1 MDCIGQVL
9 SNEMGPPSTEG
20 SGGAAPHVRRL
31 KTLRRGR
38 EEKEFTRKEVKLE
51 TVLGV
56 TVASNASLATAPGT
70 GVIAYPAGCTVVL
83 YNCDNDQQQHIV
95 NIGKKTITS
104 VGWSEDGRYLATG
117 ESGHLPCV
125 RVWDTQD
132 MSSVVELSGHKFG
145 INCVAFSPKKK
156 YIVSVGTQHDMIVN
170 VWDWR
175 TGTKVASN
183 KVSAKVEAVS
193 FAENGS
199 YFVTAGNR
207 HVKFWYLECQRSAK
221 LKNAVPLLGRS
232 AILGEQR
239 NNNFCDV
246 ACGKGQMADCTYA
259 ITQSGLLVQ
268 FNNQRLLDK
277 WVELKTESASCLSV
291 GEEYIL
297 IGCAG
302 GVVRCFSPH
311 TLQFVTTLPRPHALG
326 VDVAQ
331 GLAASDEMCNSTE
344 PAFPDARAVSYD
356 EENAKVTV
364 IYNDHSLYVW
374 DVRNVRQVGK
384 ICSFLFHSA
393 CIWGVDVNDD
403 NSTGSFV
410 TCSSDDTIR
419 IWSLNNKLSA
429 KSLNLKKVYKSEL
442 MKIVYIDPALTFIKA
457 DSSRQ
462 DSLLDQKNGVRCL
475 SISPDGEHLASGDRS
490 GNIRVHS
497 LQSMKELCRIEAHDA
512 EVLSL
517 QYSQARGSAA
527 SYLASASRDRLI
539 HVFDVKKNYEFLS
552 TLDDHSSSITA
563 VRFLPTDDEG
573 GLQMVSCGADKSI
586 IFRNVKTDK
595 DGISLPRA
603 NHIVGKTTLYD
614 MEVDRAG
621 KQILTACQDRNIR
634 VYGVGEAK
642 QTRVLRGS
650 ASEDGSLIKVVLD
663 RTGTYYATSCT
674 DKTVAVY
681 DYRTG
686 DLMATLAGHSELVTG
701 LVFSLACHHLISVS
715 GDSCVFV
722 WRLPEHMV
730 AIMQGKLDVF
740 APDMQD
746 TCSAIDDTSNLDIDK
761 EEFGS
766 PPPELLDADAFEVPD
781 DAAYRFS
788 VGKLPAWAKTKVAA
802 TDFPPPPPAIS
813 QSKLGDVPKG
823 RWANKQVE
831 GPGSWYFPPS
841 VSDVVITEDETEDF
855 KTPRRTLFD
864 DDTTRMIDVD
874 EKVNEFKVNAMDV
887 EALRQSQ
894 RKLKVCGNESVN
906 DNEHN
911 EEGTIEEND
920 FDISSK
926 DCDAANS
933 VCMDG
938 AIQDD
943 ERFLQSN
950 FESLSHEES
959 RIFLKTSTIS
969 NAWREGNTPVQLKRQ
984 TRNLQK
990 MMVDNKLNSWKGSQS
1005 RENLSSSPAQL
1016 PKFDPKLASELST
1029 RSTQVSPVSNKPEL
1043 EQKPLLQKS
1052 SSLLDI
1058 SNINSPPN
1066 KKLSSFLRR
1075 GSGDSELPT
1084 GKISRTLNKYD
1095 NLGNKESPTIVSKL
1109 EQHKKML
1116 ADVKRDRLET
1126 QKNASNLQQVKKAIL
1141 NQEVPNYMRS
1151 TLAKSKKER
1160 VNTVHD
1166 DQRKKCSDQQAV
1178 LERKLKRVD
1187 SSEELDS
1194 EEEIGTSINGVLH
1207 SRRISIES
1215 KEGLVST
1222 MGACDV
1228 SKAPLSDELIKSCA
1242 ANVQAVSDQLVLVYK
1257 RVSLDDD
1264 LDDSLRTELLS
1275 ELSAGASQAAATLR
1289 LVYDGDDRSQ
1299 GEIATAAMATINQF
1313 LAKQSNLEQYPM
1325 SANKVQQNLVENHLL
1340 QARDQIRDCDQPNSA
1355 YRQ

>member
-1 MDCIGQVL
+1 MMDGHGIAQVP
-9 SNEMGPPSTEG
+9 SCEMGPPLS
-20 SGGAAPHVRRL
+20 APHVRRL

-83 YNCDNDQQQHIV
+83 YNCDNDQQQHMV
-95 NIGKKTITS
+95 SIGKKTITA

-170 VWDWR
+170 VWEWR
-175 TGTKVASN
+175 SGTKVASN

-331 GLAASDEMCNSTE
+331 GLTISDAMCNSTE

-393 CIWGVDVNDD
+393 CIWGVDVN
-403 NSTGSFV
+403 NVNPTGSFV

-419 IWSLNNKLSA
+419 IWNLNNKLST
-429 KSLNLKKVYKSEL
+429 KSSNLKKVYNSEL
-442 MKIVYIDPALTFIKA
+442 IKIVYIDPALTFIKA

-497 LQSMKELCRIEAHDA
+497 LQSMKELCKIEAHDA

-517 QYSQARGSAA
+517 QYSQAREGTA

-539 HVFDVKKNYEFLS
+539 HVFDVMKNYEFLS

-686 DLMATLAGHSELVTG
+686 DLMATLVGHSELVTG
-701 LVFSLACHHLISVS
+701 LVFSLDCHHLISVS

-730 AIMQGKLDVF
+730 AIVQGKLHVC
-740 APDMQD
+740 APDMQV
-746 TCSAIDDTSNLDIDK
+746 TCSAIDDTNNLDIDK

-766 PPPELLDADAFEVPD
+766 PPPELLDADAFEVPA

-802 TDFPPPPPAIS
+802 TDFPPPPPAFR
-813 QSKLGDVPKG
+813 QSKLCDVPKG
-823 RWANKQVE
+823 RWASKQAE

-864 DDTTRMIDVD
+864 DDTTRIFDID

-933 VCMDG
+933 VCLDG
-938 AIQDD
+938 SIQDD

-959 RIFLKTSTIS
+959 RIFLKTSSIS
-969 NAWREGNTPVQLKRQ
+969 NAWREGNTPIQLKRQ

-990 MMVDNKLNSWKGSQS
+990 MLVDTKLNSLKGSPGIDD
-1005 RENLSSSPAQL
+1005 LSSFPAQSL
-1016 PKFDPKLASELST
+1016 KFNSKLANDLSL
-1029 RSTQVSPVSNKPEL
+1029 RSPQMSPVSFTPEQNTL
-1043 EQKPLLQKS
+1043 RQKS
-1052 SSLLDI
+1052 CSLVDV
-1058 SNINSPPN
+1058 SNLNSPPHN
-1066 KKLSSFLRR
+1066 KLSSFKRR

-1084 GKISRTLNKYD
+1084 SKMSCSLNKFD
-1095 NLGNKESPTIVSKL
+1095 IPGTKESRAAVSRI
-1109 EQHKKML
+1109 EEHKKML
-1116 ADVKRDRLET
+1116 EVVRRDRVEA
-1126 QKNASNLQQVKKAIL
+1126 QNMASSQPVKKDIL
-1141 NQEVPNYMRS
+1141 NKEVPNYMRS
-1151 TLAKSKKER
+1151 TLAKSKKEKGS
-1160 VNTVHD
+1160 
-1166 DQRKKCSDQQAV
+1166 KKKSISSDQQAA
-1178 LERKLKRVD
+1178 LGRKLKTTD
-1187 SSEELDS
+1187 SSEESS
-1194 EEEIGTSINGVLH
+1194 EEEIGTSMNGVTC
-1207 SRRISIES
+1207 SRLNKFRYDEGFVSS
-1215 KEGLVST
+1215 K
-1222 MGACDV
+1222 MAAFDV

-1242 ANVQAVSDQLVLVYK
+1242 ANVQAVADQLVLVYK

-1264 LDDSLRTELLS
+1264 LDDNLRMGLLS
-1275 ELSAGASQAAATLR
+1275 ELSGGASQAAAKLR

-1299 GEIATAAMATINQF
+1299 GEMATAAMATINQF

-1325 SANKVQQNLVENHLL
+1325 SAQVQQNLVENHLL
-1340 QARDQIRDCDQPNSA
+1340 QARDQIHDCDQPNSA